1 LIDYG
6 LPSDVSNILIVRL
19 GAMGDIIHALPGVV
33 ALRHSFPAAHIT
45 WVVEPRWVP
54 LIEGNGLVDQIVI
67 FHRHQPNTW
76 MRTRREL
83 RARNYDL
90 AVDFQGLIK
99 SALVAHFA
107 GPERI
112 AGFAPGVV
120 RERPASWFY
129 STCVR
134 TSAVHVVD
142 QALDLAVGAGAVPV
156 QVPPLFPIPAG
167 TPEGTLPAQPYA
179 LACPL
184 AGWTSKQWPMEHYEA
199 LAQMLRVRLG
209 LPLVFNGTQGSLPE
223 TQWAMRH
230 ESGISGLI
238 DATRRAALV
247 IGVDSGPLHLAA
259 ALNKSGVAIFGPTD
273 PARNGP
279 RGGDFQVF
287 RARGVTTTHHRGDAI
302 DASMRAITPEQVFT
316 ALAARMGCHVS

>member
-19 GAMGDIIHALPGVV
+19 GAMGDIIHALPGVA
-33 ALRHSFPAAHIT
+33 ALRQSFPSAHIT

-54 LIEGNGLVDQIVI
+54 MIDGNGIVDRIVL
-67 FHRHQPNTW
+67 FDRHQPDTW

-83 RARNYDL
+83 RERHYDL
-90 AVDFQGLIK
+90 AVDFQGLVK

-129 STCVR
+129 STCVK
-134 TSAVHVVD
+134 TTAVHVVD
-142 QALDLAVGAGAVPV
+142 QALDLVVGAGARAEGSSVFPL
-156 QVPPLFPIPAG
+156 PPG
-167 TPEGTLPAQPYA
+167 SPEGTLPGEPYA

-184 AGWTSKQWPMEHYEA
+184 AGWTSKQWPLEHYEA
-199 LAQMLRVRLG
+199 LAQMLRARLG
-209 LPLVFNGTQGSLPE
+209 MPLVINGAPGSLPE
-223 TQWAMRH
+223 TTWAMRH
-230 ESGISGLI
+230 ESGIAGLI

-259 ALNKSGVAIFGPTD
+259 ALNKSGVALFGPTD

-287 RARGVTTTHHRGDAI
+287 RASGVTTTHRRGDVI
-302 DASMRAITPEQVFT
+302 DASMRAITPEQVFS